1 MTKFMTTFS
10 MTYLKKVTSKSF
22 IITTLILML
31 IVIAL
36 SNIDKV
42 IDFFDHSEDEVTA
55 VAADKDL
62 QNAFIA
68 AYKQADKDRKIEKV
82 TLTEGKKGV
91 EDDRFK
97 QLIDIKESDGKLKA
111 TLYSKDGGDRAAVEP
126 VLTSL
131 QSSRV
136 AQTLDL
142 TPAEVT
148 ALTAPAD
155 INETLLG
162 QQKNEVDDSEKFI
175 NTAVVYIGLFLIF
188 MISLNYANQIATEI
202 AMEKSSRVIEMIV
215 TSVSPVNH
223 MMAKIVAII
232 AVALTQILAVA
243 LTILVCLYAFDLK
256 DVLQSFD
263 LSFGPGTVR
272 VIIYAVIFLLLGLL
286 MNVSVSAIIGALTN
300 RVEDIAQAVMPV
312 TFINL
317 AAFYIAIFNLTTPDN
332 MLVKVTSYIPFFTP
346 IVMLLRTLSSQ
357 TGDFEIIAGIIISII
372 TIVLSLLLAARIYK
386 GSVFSYGKG
395 LVNNFRQALTMK

>member
-10 MTYLKKVTSKSF
+10 MTYLKKVSSKSF

-31 IVIAL
+31 IVIGL

-55 VAADKDL
+55 VSADKDV
-62 QNAFIA
+62 QNAFVT
-68 AYKQADKDRKIEKV
+68 AYKQGDQERKIEKV
-82 TLTEGKKGV
+82 TLAEGKKGV
-91 EDDRFK
+91 KEDRYK
-97 QLIDIKESDGKLKA
+97 QLIDIHESKGKLTA
-111 TLYSKDGGDRAAVEP
+111 TLYSKGGGDRASIEP

-131 QSSRV
+131 QASRV

-142 TPAEVT
+142 TPAEMN
-148 ALTAPAD
+148 ALTAPAE
-155 INETLLG
+155 INETSLS
-162 QQKNEVDDSEKFI
+162 QQKNEVDKSEKFI

-188 MISLNYANQIATEI
+188 MISLNYANQMATEI

-223 MMAKIVAII
+223 MMAKIVAIL
-232 AVALTQILAVA
+232 AAALTQMLAVA
-243 LTILVCLYAFDLK
+243 LTILACLYLFDLQ
-256 DVLQSFD
+256 DVLKSFD

-272 VIIYAVIFLLLGLL
+272 IIIYAVTFLLLGLL
-286 MNVSVSAIIGALTN
+286 MNVSASAIIGALTN

-312 TFINL
+312 TFLNL

-332 MLVKVTSYIPFFTP
+332 MLVRITSYIPFFTP
-346 IVMLLRTLSSQ
+346 MVMLLRTLSSQ
-357 TGDFEIIAGIIISII
+357 TGDVEIITGIIISIV

-395 LVNNFRQALTMK
+395 LVNNFRQALTIK

>member
-357 TGDFEIIAGIIISII
+357 TGDFEIIAGIVISII

>member
-31 IVIAL
+31 IVIGL

-55 VAADKDL
+55 VAADKDV
-62 QNAFIA
+62 QNAFVT
-68 AYKQADKDRKIEKV
+68 AYKQADQKRKIEKV
-82 TLTEGKKGV
+82 TLAEGKKGV
-91 EDDRFK
+91 KEDRYN
-97 QLIDIKESDGKLKA
+97 QLIDIHESRGKLTA
-111 TLYSKDGGDRAAVEP
+111 TLYSKDGGDRASIEP

-131 QSSRV
+131 QASRV

-148 ALTAPAD
+148 ALTAPAE
-155 INETLLG
+155 INETLLS
-162 QQKNEVDDSEKFI
+162 QQKNEVDESEKFI
-175 NTAVVYIGLFLIF
+175 NTVVVYIGLFLIF

-223 MMAKIVAII
+223 MMAKIVAIL
-232 AVALTQILAVA
+232 AAALTQMLAVA
-243 LTILVCLYAFDLK
+243 LTILACLYLFDLQ
-256 DVLQSFD
+256 DVLKSFD

-272 VIIYAVIFLLLGLL
+272 IIVYAVTFLLLGLL

-312 TFINL
+312 TFLNL
-317 AAFYIAIFNLTTPDN
+317 AAFYIAIFNLTTPDT
-332 MLVKVTSYIPFFTP
+332 MLVKITSYIPFFTP
-346 IVMLLRTLSSQ
+346 MVMLLRTLSSQ
-357 TGDFEIIAGIIISII
+357 TGDMEIIIGIIISIV
-372 TIVLSLLLAARIYK
+372 TIVLSLLLAARVYK

-395 LVNNFRQALTMK
+395 LVNNFRQALTIK